1 MESTPLEFY
10 PSHDPSQLRI
20 NKKKT
25 QEENYS
31 MLEKGGKLK
40 NLNVSNKKTKKEE
53 KNPGIKKN

>member
-1 MESTPLEFY
+1 
-10 PSHDPSQLRI
+10 
-20 NKKKT
+20 
-25 QEENYS
+25 